1 MDLLTAARNLTNKVL
16 TSASA
21 FNTDIVFTSADGET
35 TFTIKGLAVKHN
47 LKFDEY
53 GTPVSS
59 KTARITVSE
68 KALTNVD
75 FPVRNDN
82 NEVYLNNCLVTWT
95 DSANIEWTYIINVAH
110 PDETL
115 GNILCQISDYIPS

>member
-1 MDLLTAARNLTNKVL
+1 MDLLAAARNLTNKVL

-21 FNTDIVFTSADGET
+21 FNTDIVFTSSDGET
-35 TFTIKGLAVKHN
+35 TVTIKGLAVKHN

-68 KALTNVD
+68 KALTDVD